1 MENEIFTSICN
12 GDIQNSIMLSTKII
26 FLYETI
32 DILEMAFIN
41 ICAYIGS
48 FISLYD
54 ISKLTDIYS
63 ALKKIIEN
71 DKLVI
76 KDVYV
81 IITKMCILCD
91 IYNKHPNAKCGNM
104 SIKVLKDKISA
115 QFNNNDLKLS
125 HNGVMRF
132 DGILPPHDHENYGLA
147 TKIVSIIIRT
157 IKSTDDISVDDG
169 DTLVDISNKL
179 RHIIDYILRMKHK
192 FETKFYSSDNDNA
205 WFLWGVFSVLYKN
218 EAFNDAFWLYNY
230 EYKKKYRAKRVGILW
245 SLPIISIYTH
255 KCDISKGWNSKES
268 IVIAKIEELSIN
280 LYNELR
286 RKIYKENPDKFETKT
301 RDDARSADK
310 YDGLKYILSYV
321 PVIDTSDS
329 GGSGGSG
336 GSVTRY
342 SQASQHS
349 QASQKD
355 ETRHISY

>member
-1 MENEIFTSICN
+1 MENDLFTSICN

-32 DILEMAFIN
+32 DILENVYIN

-54 ISKLTDIYS
+54 ISKLIDIYS
-63 ALKKIIEN
+63 SLKKIIEN
-71 DKLVI
+71 EKLVI
-76 KDVYV
+76 KDNYV
-81 IITKMCILCD
+81 IISKMCILCD

-104 SIKVLKDKISA
+104 SIKVLKDKIA
-115 QFNNNDLKLS
+115 VQFNNNDLKLS
-125 HNGVMRF
+125 HNGIMRF
-132 DGILPPHDHENYGLA
+132 DGIIPPHDHENYVLA
-147 TKIVSIIIRT
+147 SKIIAIIIKT

-169 DTLVDISNKL
+169 DMLVDISNKL
-179 RHIIDYILRMKHK
+179 RHIIDYILRTKYK

-218 EAFNDAFWLYNY
+218 EIFNDAFWLYNY
-230 EYKKKYRAKRVGILW
+230 EYKKKYRSKRVGILW

-268 IVIAKIEELSIN
+268 NVIAKIDEISIN

-286 RKIYKENPDKFETKT
+286 RKIIKENPDKFENHKKAE
-301 RDDARSADK
+301 RDADK
-310 YDGLKYILSYV
+310 YDGLKYIINFV
-321 PVIDTSDS
+321 PVLGSS
-329 GGSGGSG
+329 GGGMSS
-336 GSVTRY
+336 SEY
-342 SQASQHS
+342 PISSQINS
-349 QASQKD
+349 KIKE

>member
-1 MENEIFTSICN
+1 MESELYTSISN

-32 DILEMAFIN
+32 DILENVYIN

-63 ALKKIIEN
+63 SLKKIIEG

-76 KDVYV
+76 KDIYV
-81 IITKMCILCD
+81 IISKMCIVCD
-91 IYNKHPNAKCGNM
+91 IYNKHPSAKCGNM

-125 HNGVMRF
+125 HNGIMRF

-147 TKIVSIIIRT
+147 IKIVAIIIKT
-157 IKSTDDISVDDG
+157 IKSTDDLSVDDG
-169 DTLVDISNKL
+169 DTLVDIANKL
-179 RHIIDYILRMKHK
+179 RHIIDYILRTKYK

-205 WFLWGVFSVLYKN
+205 WFLWGVFCVLYKGDI
-218 EAFNDAFWLYNY
+218 FNDAFWLYNY

-245 SLPIISIYTH
+245 SLPIISIYSH
-255 KCDISKGWNSKES
+255 KCDISKGWNAKEAM
-268 IVIAKIEELSIN
+268 VIAKIEEISIH

-286 RKIYKENPDKFETKT
+286 RKIIKENPDKFEKNIKEPE
-301 RDDARSADK
+301 DK

-321 PVIDTSDS
+321 PVISN
-329 GGSGGSG
+329 GGSGGIG
-336 GSVTRY
+336 GSY
-342 SQASQHS
+342 
-349 QASQKD
+349 
-355 ETRHISY
+355 ETTAKFKEEIRHISY